1 MLRLIK
7 QVFIGLEGFSRSLAT
22 KTNVSKFAKCISL
35 NYQPSMT
42 INTVINLNPDEY
54 NQGLRYSQL
63 TANLG
68 RCNVSCNV

>member
-1 MLRLIK
+1 
-7 QVFIGLEGFSRSLAT
+7 
-22 KTNVSKFAKCISL
+22 
-35 NYQPSMT
+35 MT
-42 INTVINLNPDEY
+42 RTTVINLNPDEY